1 MSGTGGSQSTG
12 IGNSLR
18 APSGNFFNTNLPSDP
33 SGGTANGTSGSQST
47 GASTADP
54 NALNV
59 PFYGHGTVSSF
70 TEGGGQNTIQNF
82 SVAVYKLIFWLAIPV
97 AVVMII
103 IGGVMITFGGTSSE
117 GASTGKDIIINAL
130 SALALLSLAGLFLRT
145 ILPWF
150 YTAQ

>member
-1 MSGTGGSQSTG
+1 MPKLLSRGAKVFAKVTLVAL
-12 IGNSLR
+12 IMVNGNYLAS
-18 APSGNFFNTNLPSDP
+18 AAVTNP
-33 SGGTANGTSGSQST
+33 
-47 GASTADP
+47 ADP

-117 GASTGKDIIINAL
+117 GASSGKDIIINAL
-130 SALALLSLAGLFLRT
+130 SALALLSLAGLFLYT

-150 YTAQ
+150 YTTQ

>member
-1 MSGTGGSQSTG
+1 MPKLISRGAKVFAKAALVALILVNGKFLASAAG
-12 IGNSLR
+12 
-18 APSGNFFNTNLPSDP
+18 
-33 SGGTANGTSGSQST
+33 ANP
-47 GASTADP
+47 ADP

-70 TEGGGQNTIQNF
+70 TEVGGQNTIQNF

-130 SALALLSLAGLFLRT
+130 SALALLSLAGLFLYT

-150 YTAQ
+150 YTTR